1 MPDTAMSPP
10 PPLAEAEGPPCPG
23 TPQPLRSLFAKAAHN
38 YPGNTAVAAL
48 HQQPMHGVP
57 VLSSGVNENLAWT
70 YEQLDRA
77 ADHLA
82 NAFYNRGLRRGMRV
96 AVFLFNSA
104 EWALLFWSSLKLGAT
119 FVPLDA
125 RSVSR
130 QGEAQHYMKVVKP
143 AVLVV
148 EDNSAAEILQRNNAL
163 DLEQSVLRFVAH
175 SDGPFPEGWRPLH
188 SFIGEALA
196 LKTRDEDIKGTRD
209 EEMQDVILIVFTSGT
224 SGLPKA
230 CPHTNMTLWTSYQA
244 FSALRT
250 FGPEDSIV
258 QHLPPSHLFACID
271 VVQCWAGGA
280 SIVYPAKGFEAK
292 ATLDAIENMQCTYMS
307 G

>member
-1 MPDTAMSPP
+1 MPDTAMS

-23 TPQPLRSLFAKAAHN
+23 TPQPLRSLFAEAAHK

-48 HQQPMHGVP
+48 HQQPMHEVP
-57 VLSSGVNENLAWT
+57 FLSSGVNASLAWT

-77 ADHLA
+77 ADHLTT
-82 NAFYNRGLRRGMRV
+82 AFYNRGLRRGMRV

-104 EWALLFWSSLKLGAT
+104 EWALLFWSSLKLGAI

-130 QGEAQHYMKVVKP
+130 QGEVQHYMEVVKP

-148 EDNSAAEILQRNNAL
+148 EDSSAAESLQRNNAL
-163 DLEQSVLRFVAH
+163 DLDESVLKFVAH
-175 SDGPFPEGWRPLH
+175 SDGPFPEGWTPLH
-188 SFIGEALA
+188 NFIGEALT
-196 LKTRDEDIKGTRD
+196 LKTRDEEIKGTRD
-209 EEMQDVILIVFTSGT
+209 EEMQDLILIVFTSGT

-244 FSALRT
+244 EAALRP
-250 FGPEDSIV
+250 FGPEDSVV
-258 QHLPPSHLFACID
+258 QHLPPSHSFVCID
-271 VVQCWAGGA
+271 MVQCWADGA